1 MIDLPIL
8 PAERARLEALDAK
21 VRKLKAKV
29 RKLKQQRDVAR
40 SCMPTGLDVAAAWSA
55 LKGAGYARETL
66 AESVRTLLTTVE
78 VLAEEAE
85 EAKAAL
91 AAIEGS
97 DGDMVE
103 AWAEL
108 EGSPYKRETM
118 ADSVSGILNAL
129 EEEDGNATCRC
140 AITWAVAFALAMSSG
155 CTAEEAAARAVVSA
169 GGGET

>member
-1 MIDLPIL
+1 MINLPIF
-8 PAERARLEALDAK
+8 PAEPLVARIRKPEAR

-29 RKLKQQRDVAR
+29 RKLKQQRDEAR

-108 EGSPYKRETM
+108 EGSRWARATM
-118 ADSVSGILNAL
+118 AQSVSEMLNAL
-129 EEEDGNATCRC
+129 Q
-140 AITWAVAFALAMSSG
+140 
-155 CTAEEAAARAVVSA
+155 
-169 GGGET
+169 GGPGGSPPAPPHEQ